1 MPPRDNAAAEVT
13 DSIDALSRRLAGV
26 KGFLDDAEGRRLYEI
41 ALSAARLG
49 PCLEIGG
56 YCGKSTVYIGAAVKR
71 TGGVLFS
78 VDHHRGSEEHQPG
91 EAYFDPDLFNP
102 DTGVVD
108 TFPVFRRTLSDFDLT
123 RTVVPLVCS
132 SQLAAKAWSMPLSL
146 VFIDGGHSREA
157 AMADYRNWAPH
168 IMPSGFL
175 AVHDIFP
182 TPAEGGQ
189 APREVYETALASGRF
204 TETPLTKTLGVLV
217 RLHH

>member
-1 MPPRDNAAAEVT
+1 MPPRDNAAAEEM
-13 DSIDALSRRLAGV
+13 DSIDALARRLAGV
-26 KGFLDDAEGRRLYEI
+26 KGFLDEGEGRRLHEI

-49 PCLEIGG
+49 PCLEVGG

-91 EAYFDPDLFNP
+91 EAYFDPDLYNP
-102 DTGVVD
+102 GTGNVD

-123 RTVVPLVCS
+123 GTVVPIVCS
-132 SQLAAKAWSMPLSL
+132 SQLAAKAWSIPLSL
-146 VFIDGGHSREA
+146 VLIDGGHSREA

-182 TPAEGGQ
+182 NPAEGGQ

-204 TETPLTKTLGVLV
+204 KETPLTKTLGVLI
-217 RLHH
+217 RLRH